1 MTNREFEKVDVR
13 IKRCRENLDIPLP
26 EYQTEGSSGMD
37 LRADID
43 GEIILNPGDI
53 KFIPTGLMISI
64 PYGYEGQIRPRSGL
78 ALRHGIGM
86 VNSPGTIDPD
96 YRGEVGIILINW
108 GKKPFKIKRGDRIAQ
123 LLITKV
129 YRANLIE
136 TDTLDITERGTGGFG
151 HTGKS

>member
-1 MTNREFEKVDVR
+1 
-13 IKRCRENLDIPLP
+13 
-26 EYQTEGSSGMD
+26 MD